1 MIYIDYLGAHGSFTS
16 VLEGDDWKI
25 TSVTEHSL
33 SQEKYEYGSLLTTIT
48 HLIFTVEITNEF
60 GKSIKFD
67 VDGGITT
74 NGSNPRSDRPTYY
87 LYADSKELNY
97 IHLKIGSNKRLAI
110 VRSIDDNGKAEIDN
124 SLTQFLKKEMKF
136 VSDYF
141 EKAETVDLK
150 KKDIEKD
157 FEKWFTFHTSFAT
170 M

>member
-25 TSVTEHSL
+25 TSVTEHQI
-33 SQEKYEYGSLLTTIT
+33 SQEKFEYGSLLTTIS

-67 VDGGITT
+67 VDGGVTT
-74 NGSNPRSDRPTYY
+74 NCSNPNSDRPTYY
-87 LYADSKELNY
+87 IYDGSKELNY

-110 VRSIDDNGKAEIDN
+110 VRSVDENCKAEIDN
-124 SLTQFLKKEMKF
+124 NLTKFLKNEMKF
-136 VSDYF
+136 VRDYF
-141 EKAETVDLK
+141 DKAETVELK

-157 FEKWFTFHTSFAT
+157 FDK
-170 M
+170 